1 MGSAYAKGME
11 AEVGSIELGKL
22 ADLVVLDRPILN
34 GDGLNGAQ
42 PQLTMVG
49 GQPVHRLI

>member
-1 MGSAYAKGME
+1 MGSAYANGME
-11 AEVGSIELGKL
+11 AEAGSIELGKL

-34 GDGLNGAQ
+34 GEGLSGAQ